1 MKHFRRDIKL
11 TEIIFATGNKD
22 KMREIRE
29 IMADCDVHIVSMKE
43 AGIRVDIV
51 EDGTTFEENAKIKA
65 RAVAAHT
72 DAIVLADDS
81 GLEIDAL
88 NKEPGVYSAR
98 YMGED
103 TSYDVKNKN
112 LIDRLD
118 GVPKE
123 KRTARFVCAIA
134 AVLPDGRELVTRQ
147 TMEGYIGW
155 EPEGENGFGY
165 DPIFYLDE
173 YGCSSAA
180 ISPEQKNA
188 ISHRGK
194 ALRAMKELLKK
205 AEFLGLIDEIEK
217 MDVPDINVGNIS
229 KRTPQL
235 AIFDFRSFLDL
246 AMLLVESQPAKSL
259 RQIMLDIVI
268 DFINQKAGGGT
279 KYINQRDSQFLGA
292 FLQEE
297 NYRREFTDA
306 LRDYVDMGNAKY
318 GIYTDKIYQSIFREK
333 AKEYRQILRLSDKEK
348 VRDTFY
354 SEILTL
360 IASYE
365 CGLADMIKQQSE
377 SLGHK
382 LNNWE
387 LTDLFNA
394 FESLPLWKPLIIQ
407 ARTKMASRDMALRD
421 AFHYQLEEY
430 IKPLSGEEYEKF
442 LGQAGDELEKLMSE
456 NKDVLKRLKESE

>member
-1 MKHFRRDIKL
+1 MVNKFLVLSTCEIGRYGKIRRIVVASTIPHLREERLRDVVIPIISNGTITLITDLVRKAIRMSKSLTTSKL
-11 TEIIFATGNKD
+11 DRQNILNNEKAIDEIQKQTGIQGIIFENKVYFTKMMVSTYFEVDVRTIERYVGENVEELSSNGYEIIKGK
-22 KMREIRE
+22 R
-29 IMADCDVHIVSMKE
+29 
-43 AGIRVDIV
+43 
-51 EDGTTFEENAKIKA
+51 
-65 RAVAAHT
+65 
-72 DAIVLADDS
+72 L
-81 GLEIDAL
+81 
-88 NKEPGVYSAR
+88 
-98 YMGED
+98 
-103 TSYDVKNKN
+103 KN
-112 LIDRLD
+112 
-118 GVPKE
+118 
-123 KRTARFVCAIA
+123 F
-134 AVLPDGRELVTRQ
+134 
-147 TMEGYIGW
+147 
-155 EPEGENGFGY
+155 
-165 DPIFYLDE
+165 
-173 YGCSSAA
+173 
-180 ISPEQKNA
+180 
-188 ISHRGK
+188 
-194 ALRAMKELLKK
+194 
-205 AEFLGLIDEIEK
+205 IDEIEK

-268 DFINQKAGGGT
+268 DFINQKAGGRT

-354 SEILTL
+354 SEVLTL

-387 LTDLFNA
+387 MTDLFNA

-456 NKDVLKRLKESE
+456 NRDVLKRLKESE

>member
-1 MKHFRRDIKL
+1 MSKNLTTSKL
-11 TEIIFATGNKD
+11 DRQNILNNEKALDEIQKQTGIQGVIFENKVYFTKMMVATYFEVDVRTIERYVSENVDELSSNGYEIIKGK
-22 KMREIRE
+22 R
-29 IMADCDVHIVSMKE
+29 
-43 AGIRVDIV
+43 
-51 EDGTTFEENAKIKA
+51 
-65 RAVAAHT
+65 
-72 DAIVLADDS
+72 L
-81 GLEIDAL
+81 
-88 NKEPGVYSAR
+88 
-98 YMGED
+98 
-103 TSYDVKNKN
+103 KN
-112 LIDRLD
+112 
-118 GVPKE
+118 
-123 KRTARFVCAIA
+123 F
-134 AVLPDGRELVTRQ
+134 
-147 TMEGYIGW
+147 
-155 EPEGENGFGY
+155 
-165 DPIFYLDE
+165 
-173 YGCSSAA
+173 
-180 ISPEQKNA
+180 
-188 ISHRGK
+188 
-194 ALRAMKELLKK
+194 
-205 AEFLGLIDEIEK
+205 IDEIEK

-229 KRTPQL
+229 NRTPQL

-421 AFHYQLEEY
+421 AFHYRLEEY

>member
-1 MKHFRRDIKL
+1 MSKNLTTSKL
-11 TEIIFATGNKD
+11 DRQNILNNEKALDEIQKQTGIQGVIFENKVYFTKMMVATYFEVDVRTIERYVSENVDELSSNGYEIIKGK
-22 KMREIRE
+22 R
-29 IMADCDVHIVSMKE
+29 
-43 AGIRVDIV
+43 
-51 EDGTTFEENAKIKA
+51 
-65 RAVAAHT
+65 
-72 DAIVLADDS
+72 L
-81 GLEIDAL
+81 
-88 NKEPGVYSAR
+88 
-98 YMGED
+98 
-103 TSYDVKNKN
+103 KN
-112 LIDRLD
+112 
-118 GVPKE
+118 
-123 KRTARFVCAIA
+123 F
-134 AVLPDGRELVTRQ
+134 
-147 TMEGYIGW
+147 
-155 EPEGENGFGY
+155 
-165 DPIFYLDE
+165 
-173 YGCSSAA
+173 
-180 ISPEQKNA
+180 
-188 ISHRGK
+188 
-194 ALRAMKELLKK
+194 
-205 AEFLGLIDEIEK
+205 IDEIEK

-229 KRTPQL
+229 NRTPQL

-430 IKPLSGEEYEKF
+430 IKPLSGEECEKF